1 VSTIVFLFFYL
12 TFFLRK
18 QQAGCLSII
27 HIKEKKLN
35 PDIQF
40 ISREKGNTTQDTP
53 MGKHQI
59 VLFLQK
65 KKVFPVCLQPMHVL
79 LTIKDH

>member
-1 VSTIVFLFFYL
+1 MCQQYFSFFLSYV
-12 TFFLRK
+12 FLRK

-35 PDIQF
+35 PDRQY

-53 MGKHQI
+53 MGKHQT
-59 VLFLQK
+59 
-65 KKVFPVCLQPMHVL
+65 VFRFF
-79 LTIKDH
+79 